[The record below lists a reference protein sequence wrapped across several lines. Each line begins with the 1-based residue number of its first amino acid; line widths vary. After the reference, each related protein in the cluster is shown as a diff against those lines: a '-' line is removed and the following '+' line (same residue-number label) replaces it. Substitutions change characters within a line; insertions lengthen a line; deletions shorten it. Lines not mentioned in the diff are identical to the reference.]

1 MQPIEAVKTCIGDM
15 QTPNLH
21 LSSSQLLSKFSDKL
35 AHLLVRH
42 VTGGLCPPTSTG
54 RQRPSGL
61 HSWPLTIRKE
71 DHSVSGTTLFFHP
84 TFKVQ
89 HPTSTIQP
97 SALPLSPANRTYP
110 AATKQ
115 CQDAI
120 CSLLPCNTGAI
131 LGCFFGK
138 TQRMKYCAS
147 HVQSNLTRKK
157 PVANSCH
164 HMCSRASK

>member
-1 MQPIEAVKTCIGDM
+1 M
-15 QTPNLH
+15 PNNQQ
-21 LSSSQLLSKFSDKL
+21 SIDQLLILGKTQSELQPCAANRSGEDLYRRYAHSQPASVLLSATQQVQRQL
-35 AHLLVRH
+35 APLLVRH

-131 LGCFFGK
+131 LECFFGK
-138 TQRMKYCAS
+138 TQRMEYCAS
-147 HVQSNLTRKK
+147 HV
-157 PVANSCH
+157 
-164 HMCSRASK
+164 